1 MNKKRLPIVFF
12 LVLFI
17 ASGCKTVPTYEPPIE
32 PIISPTEVNINFR
45 FIAYDTGITNPDDDK
60 RCYYKIFI
68 DKIDAGR
75 TTIGL
80 ESQKK
85 YFEAKLSSNM
95 HLIVVEKWVLDKVSC
110 KGEASYARKNVDANR
125 FAIIVPGDK
134 FYCSMDQNDYTERAI
149 QGMKAKLREKKG

>member
-1 MNKKRLPIVFF
+1 MNKRRLPILFF

-32 PIISPTEVNINFR
+32 PIISPTEVNVNFR

-95 HLIVVEKWVLDKVSC
+95 HLIVVEKWVLDEREGEYKKVNNILQP
-110 KGEASYARKNVDANR
+110 KPNFFYFETKASSLTELIMINDKMVNKAQ
-125 FAIIVPGDK
+125 FAV
-134 FYCSMDQNDYTERAI
+134 TI
-149 QGMKAKLREKKG
+149 Q

>member
-1 MNKKRLPIVFF
+1 MNKRRMLILFF

-17 ASGCKTVPTYEPPIE
+17 ASGCKTVPKYEPPIE
-32 PIISPTEVNINFR
+32 PIISPTEVNVNFR
-45 FIAYDTGITNPDDDK
+45 FIAYDTGITNPDEDK

-95 HLIVVEKWVLDKVSC
+95 HLIVVEKWVLDEREGEYKKVNNILQP
-110 KGEASYARKNVDANR
+110 KPNFFYFETKASSLTELIMIN
-125 FAIIVPGDK
+125 DK
-134 FYCSMDQNDYTERAI
+134 MVN
-149 QGMKAKLREKKG
+149 KAQFTVTLQ

>member
-1 MNKKRLPIVFF
+1 MNKRRLPIVFF
-12 LVLFI
+12 LVLLI

-32 PIISPTEVNINFR
+32 PIISPTEVNVNFR
-45 FIAYDTGITNPDDDK
+45 FIAYDTGITNPDEDK

-95 HLIVVEKWVLDKVSC
+95 HLIVVEKWVLDEREGEYKKVNNILQP
-110 KGEASYARKNVDANR
+110 KPNFFYFETKASSLTELILIN
-125 FAIIVPGDK
+125 DK
-134 FYCSMDQNDYTERAI
+134 LVN
-149 QGMKAKLREKKG
+149 KAQFVVTLQ

>member
-32 PIISPTEVNINFR
+32 PIISPTEVNVNFR
-45 FIAYDTGITNPDDDK
+45 FIAYDTVITNPDDDK

-95 HLIVVEKWVLDKVSC
+95 HLIVVEKWVLDEREGEYKKVNNILQP
-110 KGEASYARKNVDANR
+110 KPNFFYFETKASSLTELILINDKMVNKAQ
-125 FAIIVPGDK
+125 FAV
-134 FYCSMDQNDYTERAI
+134 TI
-149 QGMKAKLREKKG
+149 Q

>member
-1 MNKKRLPIVFF
+1 MNKRRLPIVFF
-12 LVLFI
+12 LVLLI

-32 PIISPTEVNINFR
+32 PIISPTEVNVNFR

-95 HLIVVEKWVLDKVSC
+95 HLIVVEKWVLDEREGEYKKVNNILQP
-110 KGEASYARKNVDANR
+110 KPNFFYFETKASSLTELILINDKMVNKAQ
-125 FAIIVPGDK
+125 FAV
-134 FYCSMDQNDYTERAI
+134 TI
-149 QGMKAKLREKKG
+149 Q

>member
-1 MNKKRLPIVFF
+1 MNKRRLPIVFF
-12 LVLFI
+12 LVLLI

-45 FIAYDTGITNPDDDK
+45 FIAYDTRITNPDDDK

-95 HLIVVEKWVLDKVSC
+95 HLIVVEKWVLDEREGEYKKVNNILQP
-110 KGEASYARKNVDANR
+110 KPNFFYFETKASSLTELIMINDKMVNKAQ
-125 FAIIVPGDK
+125 FAV
-134 FYCSMDQNDYTERAI
+134 TI
-149 QGMKAKLREKKG
+149 Q

>member
-1 MNKKRLPIVFF
+1 MNKRRLPILFF

-32 PIISPTEVNINFR
+32 PIISPTEVKVNFR
-45 FIAYDTGITNPDDDK
+45 FIAYDTGITTPDEDK

-95 HLIVVEKWVLDKVSC
+95 HLIVVEKWVLDEREGEYKKVNNILQP
-110 KGEASYARKNVDANR
+110 KPNFFYFETKASSLTELIMIN
-125 FAIIVPGDK
+125 DK
-134 FYCSMDQNDYTERAI
+134 MVN
-149 QGMKAKLREKKG
+149 KAQFTVTLQ

>member
-45 FIAYDTGITNPDDDK
+45 FIAYDTGITNPDEDK

-95 HLIVVEKWVLDKVSC
+95 HLIVVEKWVLDEREGEYKKVNNILQP
-110 KGEASYARKNVDANR
+110 KPNFFYFETKASSLTELILIN
-125 FAIIVPGDK
+125 DK
-134 FYCSMDQNDYTERAI
+134 LVNKAQFVVTI
-149 QGMKAKLREKKG
+149 Q

>member
-32 PIISPTEVNINFR
+32 PIISPTKVDVNFR
-45 FIAYDTGITNPDDDK
+45 FIAYDTGITNPDEDK

-95 HLIVVEKWVLDKVSC
+95 HLIVVEKWVLDEREGEYKKVNNILQP
-110 KGEASYARKNVDANR
+110 KPNFFYFETKASSLTELILIN
-125 FAIIVPGDK
+125 DK
-134 FYCSMDQNDYTERAI
+134 LVNKAQFVVTI
-149 QGMKAKLREKKG
+149 Q

>member
-1 MNKKRLPIVFF
+1 MNKRRLPIVFF

-32 PIISPTEVNINFR
+32 PIISPTEVNVNFR

-95 HLIVVEKWVLDKVSC
+95 HLIVVEKWVLDEREGEYKKVNNILQP
-110 KGEASYARKNVDANR
+110 KPNFFYFETKASSLTELILIN
-125 FAIIVPGDK
+125 DK
-134 FYCSMDQNDYTERAI
+134 LVNKAQFVVTI
-149 QGMKAKLREKKG
+149 Q

>member
-1 MNKKRLPIVFF
+1 MNKRRLPIVFF

-32 PIISPTEVNINFR
+32 PIISPTEVNVNFR

-95 HLIVVEKWVLDKVSC
+95 HLIVVEKWVLDEREGEYKKVNNILQP
-110 KGEASYARKNVDANR
+110 KPNFFYFETKASSLTELIMINDKMVNKAQ
-125 FAIIVPGDK
+125 FAV
-134 FYCSMDQNDYTERAI
+134 TI
-149 QGMKAKLREKKG
+149 Q

>member
-1 MNKKRLPIVFF
+1 MNKRRLPIVFF
-12 LVLFI
+12 LVLLI

-32 PIISPTEVNINFR
+32 PIISPTKVDVNFR

-95 HLIVVEKWVLDKVSC
+95 HLIVVEKWVLDEREGEYKKVNNILQP
-110 KGEASYARKNVDANR
+110 KPNFFYFETKASSLTELILIN
-125 FAIIVPGDK
+125 DK
-134 FYCSMDQNDYTERAI
+134 LVNKAQFVVTI
-149 QGMKAKLREKKG
+149 Q

>member
-1 MNKKRLPIVFF
+1 MNKRRMLILFF

-17 ASGCKTVPTYEPPIE
+17 ASGCKTVPKYEPPIE
-32 PIISPTEVNINFR
+32 PIISPTEVNVNFR
-45 FIAYDTGITNPDDDK
+45 FIAYDTGITTPDEDK

-95 HLIVVEKWVLDKVSC
+95 HLIVVEKWVLDEREGEYKKVNNILQP
-110 KGEASYARKNVDANR
+110 KPNFFYFETKASSLTELILIN
-125 FAIIVPGDK
+125 DK
-134 FYCSMDQNDYTERAI
+134 LVNKAQFVVTI
-149 QGMKAKLREKKG
+149 Q

>member
-1 MNKKRLPIVFF
+1 MNKRRLPIVFF
-12 LVLFI
+12 LVLLI

-45 FIAYDTGITNPDDDK
+45 FIAYDTGITNPDEDK

-95 HLIVVEKWVLDKVSC
+95 HLIVVEKWVLDEREGEYKKVNNILQP
-110 KGEASYARKNVDANR
+110 KPNFFYFETKASSLTELILINDKMVNKAQ
-125 FAIIVPGDK
+125 FAV
-134 FYCSMDQNDYTERAI
+134 TI
-149 QGMKAKLREKKG
+149 Q

>member
-1 MNKKRLPIVFF
+1 MNKRRLPIVFF

-32 PIISPTEVNINFR
+32 PIISPTKVDVNFR

-95 HLIVVEKWVLDKVSC
+95 HLIVVEKWVLDEREGEYKKVNNILQP
-110 KGEASYARKNVDANR
+110 KPNFFYFETKASSLTELIMINDKMVNKAQ
-125 FAIIVPGDK
+125 FAI
-134 FYCSMDQNDYTERAI
+134 TI
-149 QGMKAKLREKKG
+149 Q

>member
-17 ASGCKTVPTYEPPIE
+17 ASGCKTVPKYEPPIE

-45 FIAYDTGITNPDDDK
+45 FIAYDTGITNPDEDK

-95 HLIVVEKWVLDKVSC
+95 HLIVVEKWVLDEREGEYKKVNNILQP
-110 KGEASYARKNVDANR
+110 KPNFFYFETKAS
-125 FAIIVPGDK
+125 
-134 FYCSMDQNDYTERAI
+134 S
-149 QGMKAKLREKKG
+149 

>member
-32 PIISPTEVNINFR
+32 PIISPTEVNVNFR

-95 HLIVVEKWVLDKVSC
+95 HLIVVEKWVLDEREGEYKKVNNILQP
-110 KGEASYARKNVDANR
+110 KPNFFYFETKASSLTELILIN
-125 FAIIVPGDK
+125 DK
-134 FYCSMDQNDYTERAI
+134 LVNKAQFVVTI
-149 QGMKAKLREKKG
+149 Q

>member
-1 MNKKRLPIVFF
+1 MNKRRLPIVFF

-32 PIISPTEVNINFR
+32 PIISPTKVDVNFR

-95 HLIVVEKWVLDKVSC
+95 HLIVVEKWVLDEREGEYKKVNNILQP
-110 KGEASYARKNVDANR
+110 KPNFFYFETKASSLTELIMINDKMVNKAQ
-125 FAIIVPGDK
+125 FAV
-134 FYCSMDQNDYTERAI
+134 TI
-149 QGMKAKLREKKG
+149 Q

>member
-1 MNKKRLPIVFF
+1 MNKRRLPIVFF
-12 LVLFI
+12 LVLLI

-32 PIISPTEVNINFR
+32 PIISPTEVNVNFR

-95 HLIVVEKWVLDKVSC
+95 HLIVVEKWVLDEREGEYKKVNNILQP
-110 KGEASYARKNVDANR
+110 KPNFFYFETKASSLTELIMINDKMVNKAQ
-125 FAIIVPGDK
+125 FAV
-134 FYCSMDQNDYTERAI
+134 TI
-149 QGMKAKLREKKG
+149 Q

>member
-1 MNKKRLPIVFF
+1 MNKRRLPIVFF
-12 LVLFI
+12 LVLLI

-32 PIISPTEVNINFR
+32 PIISPTEVNVNFR

-68 DKIDAGR
+68 DKLDAGR

-95 HLIVVEKWVLDKVSC
+95 HLIVVEKWVLDEREGEYKKVNNILQP
-110 KGEASYARKNVDANR
+110 KPNFFYFETKASSLTELIMINDKMVNKAQ
-125 FAIIVPGDK
+125 FAV
-134 FYCSMDQNDYTERAI
+134 TI
-149 QGMKAKLREKKG
+149 Q

>member
-95 HLIVVEKWVLDKVSC
+95 HLIVVEKWVLDEREGEYKKVNNILQP
-110 KGEASYARKNVDANR
+110 KPNFFYFETKASSLTELILIN
-125 FAIIVPGDK
+125 DK
-134 FYCSMDQNDYTERAI
+134 LVNKAQFVVTI
-149 QGMKAKLREKKG
+149 Q

>member
-1 MNKKRLPIVFF
+1 MNKRRLPIVFF

-95 HLIVVEKWVLDKVSC
+95 HLIVVEKWVLDEREGEYKKVNNILQP
-110 KGEASYARKNVDANR
+110 KPNFFYFETKASSLTELILIN
-125 FAIIVPGDK
+125 DK
-134 FYCSMDQNDYTERAI
+134 LVNKAQFVVTI
-149 QGMKAKLREKKG
+149 Q

>member
-32 PIISPTEVNINFR
+32 PIISPTEVNVNFR

-95 HLIVVEKWVLDKVSC
+95 HLIVVEKWVLDEREGEYKKVNNILQP
-110 KGEASYARKNVDANR
+110 KPNFFYFETKASSLTELILINDKMVNKAQ
-125 FAIIVPGDK
+125 FAV
-134 FYCSMDQNDYTERAI
+134 TI
-149 QGMKAKLREKKG
+149 Q

>member
-1 MNKKRLPIVFF
+1 M
-12 LVLFI
+12 
-17 ASGCKTVPTYEPPIE
+17 PTYEPPIE
-32 PIISPTEVNINFR
+32 PIISPTEVNVNFR

-95 HLIVVEKWVLDKVSC
+95 HLIVVEKWVLDEREGEYKKVNNILQP
-110 KGEASYARKNVDANR
+110 KPNFFYFETKASSLTELIMINDKMVNKAQ
-125 FAIIVPGDK
+125 FAV
-134 FYCSMDQNDYTERAI
+134 TI
-149 QGMKAKLREKKG
+149 Q

>member
-1 MNKKRLPIVFF
+1 
-12 LVLFI
+12 
-17 ASGCKTVPTYEPPIE
+17 VPTYEPPIE
-32 PIISPTEVNINFR
+32 PIISPTEVNVNFR
-45 FIAYDTGITNPDDDK
+45 FIAYDTGITTPDEDK

-95 HLIVVEKWVLDKVSC
+95 HLIVVEKWVLDEREGEYKKVNNILQP
-110 KGEASYARKNVDANR
+110 KPNFFYFETKASSLTELILIN
-125 FAIIVPGDK
+125 DK
-134 FYCSMDQNDYTERAI
+134 LVNKAQFVVTI
-149 QGMKAKLREKKG
+149 Q

>member
-45 FIAYDTGITNPDDDK
+45 FIAYDTGITNPDEDK

-95 HLIVVEKWVLDKVSC
+95 HLIVVEKWVLDEREGEYKKVNNILQP
-110 KGEASYARKNVDANR
+110 KPNFFYFETKASSLTELIMINDKMVNKAQ
-125 FAIIVPGDK
+125 FAV
-134 FYCSMDQNDYTERAI
+134 TI
-149 QGMKAKLREKKG
+149 Q

>member
-1 MNKKRLPIVFF
+1 MNKRRLPIVFF

-32 PIISPTEVNINFR
+32 PIISPTKVDVNFR

-95 HLIVVEKWVLDKVSC
+95 HLIVVEKWVLDEREGEYKKVNNILQP
-110 KGEASYARKNVDANR
+110 KPNFFYFETKASSLTELILIN
-125 FAIIVPGDK
+125 DK
-134 FYCSMDQNDYTERAI
+134 LVNKAQFVVTI
-149 QGMKAKLREKKG
+149 Q